1 MAKGRQ
7 SAGILL
13 YRKNGSTIEILL
25 VHPGGPYW
33 KRKEAGAWSIPKGE
47 FEDGEDALTAAKRE
61 FREETGQEVDG
72 IFIALKPIKQKS
84 GKLVYA
90 WATEGNLDI
99 STIVS
104 NTFRLEYPYKSGK
117 WMTVPEVD
125 KAGWFSL
132 HEARYK
138 INAAQAGFLDELEK
152 KLLHEKAV

>member
-13 YRKNGSTIEILL
+13 YRKNGSAIEILL

-33 KRKEAGAWSIPKGE
+33 KDKEAGAWSIPKGE

-72 IFIALKPIKQKS
+72 IFVALEPVKQKS

-90 WATEGNLDI
+90 WATEGNLDV

-125 KAGWFSL
+125 KAGWFSFY
-132 HEARYK
+132 EARYK